1 MFETLYKGF
10 GLNENGFKFP
20 TFTDFLKI
28 VTELGKV
35 EFGSDFEIDNKTALG
50 QFFEIFC
57 YTMEGQS
64 KLFQT
69 IYNNLDI
76 YTMKGV
82 MLDKYGSNISVERL
96 SNTRAYATL
105 EFKGVPYTL
114 VPQGFKVKSSAG
126 KFYTTVNNVSLD
138 SSGLGYGQVLAD
150 EPGELSNTSLNTINE
165 KVTAN
170 ENVYTINNITSAI
183 GGADLE
189 SDTDYRNRLIQ
200 FFLGSE
206 SSSAN
211 GIRRAM
217 LSLPQVQDCHVL
229 ENYTMVDDPVTG
241 LKPGQISVIINGLID
256 HTVGK
261 KLLEVRAA
269 GVCTVGN
276 ISVETLSDSGQYV
289 TQWFRQAVEI
299 PLYIKVSNVSQTG
312 QRVTDI
318 EKTIKDNILNNMKG
332 FTQLGVKVN
341 YEKILSYVYGLATV
355 DEADISISKDNVNFV
370 TTDII
375 PAYFQYFSI
384 KAENIKVTTV

>member
-1 MFETLYKGF
+1 
-10 GLNENGFKFP
+10 
-20 TFTDFLKI
+20 
-28 VTELGKV
+28 
-35 EFGSDFEIDNKTALG
+35 
-50 QFFEIFC
+50 
-57 YTMEGQS
+57 
-64 KLFQT
+64 
-69 IYNNLDI
+69 
-76 YTMKGV
+76 
-82 MLDKYGSNISVERL
+82 
-96 SNTRAYATL
+96 
-105 EFKGVPYTL
+105 
-114 VPQGFKVKSSAG
+114 
-126 KFYTTVNNVSLD
+126 
-138 SSGLGYGQVLAD
+138 
-150 EPGELSNTSLNTINE
+150 
-165 KVTAN
+165 
-170 ENVYTINNITSAI
+170 
-183 GGADLE
+183 
-189 SDTDYRNRLIQ
+189 
-200 FFLGSE
+200 
-206 SSSAN
+206 
-211 GIRRAM
+211 
-217 LSLPQVQDCHVL
+217 
-229 ENYTMVDDPVTG
+229 MVDDHVTG